1 MVDFDLVIIG
11 AGPAGLSASIYA
23 SRYRVKH
30 VIVGGM
36 IGGAMSTAAW
46 VENYPGFERIR
57 GIELSQKMAD
67 QAKNLGA
74 EIVVSEVGKI
84 EKTSEGFLVKTSGK
98 GNFATRTL
106 LLATG
111 TQRRKLG
118 ISGEDEYVGKGV
130 SYCTTCDGAFFKNKT
145 VVVIGG
151 ANAAVMGAIHL
162 SEFASKVYLVYR
174 KKPLRAE
181 PIWVERAVRNPKI
194 EIIYEKNVTEIVG
207 DGSRVSGIK
216 LDAPHDGKN
225 EISLDGVFV
234 EIGGVP
240 GVDLIKPLGVNLDEK
255 GYVKTSPDMSSNV
268 EGLWAAGDIADVSGE
283 FQQIVMA
290 VAEGARAA
298 LSIYQFIKKQP
309 LT

>member
-1 MVDFDLVIIG
+1 MTDLDLVIIG

-67 QAKNLGA
+67 QAKSLGA

-84 EKTSEGFLVKTSGK
+84 ERTNEGFLVKTNGK
-98 GNFATRTL
+98 GDFAARTL

-118 ISGEDEYVGKGV
+118 IPGEDEYVGKGV

-145 VVVIGG
+145 VAVIGG
-151 ANAAVMGAIHL
+151 ANAAVMGAIHMA
-162 SEFASKVYLVYR
+162 EFASKVYLIYR

-181 PIWVERAVRNPKI
+181 PIWVERAEKNPKI
-194 EIIYEKNVTEIVG
+194 EIIYEKNVIEIVG
-207 DGSRVSGIK
+207 DGNKVTGVK
-216 LDAPHDGKN
+216 LDLPNNGIDNIK
-225 EISLDGVFV
+225 LDGVFV

-240 GVDLIKPLGVNLDEK
+240 GVDLVKPLGVELDDN
-255 GYVKTSPDMSSNV
+255 GYIKAKFDLGTNI
-268 EGLWAAGDIADVSGE
+268 EGIWAAGDIADVSGE

-298 LSIYQFIKKQP
+298 LSVYQFIKKQP